1 MRMSNDTF
9 NLPRNTLRSHIS
21 KEDSGFRKCILAES
35 NVAATLYYLYN
46 FVFELICLGLGRSTV
61 CRNLRACLVFRRRWL
76 QLIVNHSVV
85 LQGLVE
91 NRYLLRDIFV
101 AWTHDARIFNNSP
114 LYKECQKRSFLP
126 INMLKQ
132 IRNVELSP
140 LILADL
146 AYSLENWL
154 MKPYSDG
161 GNLRPD
167 EARFNFALIRSRVV
181 VENAFGRF
189 KGVSNVLQRD

>member
-1 MRMSNDTF
+1 MRS
-9 NLPRNTLRSHIS
+9 
-21 KEDSGFRKCILAES
+21 
-35 NVAATLYYLYN
+35 
-46 FVFELICLGLGRSTV
+46 
-61 CRNLRACLVFRRRWL
+61 CLVFRRRWL
-76 QLIVNHSVV
+76 QSIVNHSVV

-91 NRYLLRDIFV
+91 NRYLFRDIFV
-101 AWTHDARIFNNSP
+101 AWTWKSHDARIFNNSP

-146 AYSLENWL
+146 AYSMENWL
-154 MKPYSDG
+154 MKPYSDR
-161 GNLRPD
+161 GNLRL

>member
-1 MRMSNDTF
+1 MRS
-9 NLPRNTLRSHIS
+9 
-21 KEDSGFRKCILAES
+21 
-35 NVAATLYYLYN
+35 
-46 FVFELICLGLGRSTV
+46 
-61 CRNLRACLVFRRRWL
+61 CLVFRRRWL
-76 QLIVNHSVV
+76 QSIVNHSVV

-91 NRYLLRDIFV
+91 NRYLFRDIFV
-101 AWTHDARIFNNSP
+101 AWTWKSHDARIFNNSP
-114 LYKECQKRSFLP
+114 LYKECQKRRFLP

-146 AYSLENWL
+146 AYSMENWL
-154 MKPYSDG
+154 MKPYSDR
-161 GNLRPD
+161 GNLRLD